1 MFRNHIRHIQYLLAF
16 CALPMLGFVTPVH
29 AACLDEAVAIEVP
42 QVGDKTKL
50 PDGEQVAASAK
61 SSVGLFEAR
70 VIVKAGV
77 IAQATLTV
85 NAKAPTSYEK
95 LPSELQALAKKD
107 EQMCPEKLATRE
119 QPLMSPGLGALAVN
133 GLGSLLDFLVA
144 PAEAAAK
151 LCTVKV
157 VSSTTHCYG
166 TNNCVHVM
174 RVRNRDCST
183 SLYVI

>member
-1 MFRNHIRHIQYLLAF
+1 MFRNPIRHSHCLLAF
-16 CALPMLGFVTPVH
+16 CALSVLGLATQAQ
-29 AACLDEAVAIEVP
+29 AACLDETVAIEVP
-42 QVGDKTKL
+42 QVGDKSKL

-70 VIVKAGV
+70 VSVKGGV
-77 IAQATLTV
+77 IAQANLTV
-85 NAKAPTSYEK
+85 NGKTPTGYEK

-107 EQMCPEKLATRE
+107 EQMCPSKLSSRPQPSVAT
-119 QPLMSPGLGALAVN
+119 GLGTLAAN
-133 GLGSLLDFLVA
+133 GLGSLLDFLLA
-144 PAEAAAK
+144 PAEAAAR

-157 VSSTTHCYG
+157 VSSSTHCYG
-166 TNNCVHVM
+166 SNNCVHVI

>member
-1 MFRNHIRHIQYLLAF
+1 MFRNHLRHIQCLLAF
-16 CALPMLGFVTPVH
+16 CALPILGFAAPVH

-50 PDGEQVAASAK
+50 PDGEQIAASAK

-70 VIVKAGV
+70 VSVKSGV
-77 IAQATLTV
+77 IAQASLTV
-85 NAKAPTSYEK
+85 NGKAPTSYEK
-95 LPSELQALAKKD
+95 LPSELQAVAKKD
-107 EQMCPEKLATRE
+107 EQMCPEKLGTRE
-119 QPLMSPGLGALAVN
+119 QPLMSPGLAALAVN
-133 GLGSLLDFLVA
+133 GIGSLLDFLLV
-144 PAEAAAK
+144 PAEAAAR

-157 VSSTTHCYG
+157 VSSSTHCYG
-166 TNNCVHVM
+166 SNNCVHVI